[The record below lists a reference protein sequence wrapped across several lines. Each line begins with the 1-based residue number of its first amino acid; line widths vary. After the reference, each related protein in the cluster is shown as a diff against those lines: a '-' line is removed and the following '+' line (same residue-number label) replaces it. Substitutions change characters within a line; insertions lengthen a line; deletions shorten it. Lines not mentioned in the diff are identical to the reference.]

1 MITVVWPTS
10 FIDAQQNA
18 LIMPKE
24 FRNLIAL
31 DAAQSIVMQHL
42 PATHSRE
49 VLLRE
54 AKGSI
59 LAHKIVSAIDV
70 PGFSRA
76 SKDGFAVKAIDTI
89 ESREDRPVSLRLKGG
104 VPMGRQ
110 PEISVSHGEAAEVS
124 TGSMMP
130 PGADAVVMIEYSEA
144 EGENVLVRR
153 PVYSGEN
160 IQTAGSD
167 ISLGEAILF
176 PGTRLQ
182 PREIGVLA
190 ALGCTEVPVKTLKV
204 AVASTGNELVEPGK
218 ALETGQIYD
227 INTYTIASA
236 VEDCG
241 GQAIHYGILP
251 DNREAMTD
259 ALLKMARDCDMI
271 LVSGSTSAGVGDM
284 IYLVIDDIGDL
295 IFHGV
300 NFKPG
305 KPVLF
310 GTING
315 KPCLGL
321 PGYPT
326 SALTVFSCLAAPAIR
341 AALGRSHTNMR
352 TPGRLA
358 EPLRTEGRRQMM
370 AVGLSGELVYPVD
383 KGSGSIT
390 TLAGADG
397 VIDIPSGVE
406 YLEKDREVQ
415 VELFSD
421 EQSAQLVA
429 AGENSILLERLAEMH
444 PGSIRLLNTG
454 SLRARLYLESG
465 VADLAIVLGYA
476 TVPEGTSLIWSTK
489 RAMGLV
495 FQDSRTLADLSKA
508 NLVGW
513 HRDSI
518 NHAAFEAAL
527 QTLGLAHPRYV
538 RVAKTHSAVTAAVAS
553 GLADV
558 GYAEKRAAEEAGL
571 GFEPLKDDEIML
583 LARSEKVNDA
593 RIKSLHQALSEMA
606 EAERS

>member
-1 MITVVWPTS
+1 MITIVYITS
-10 FIDAQQNA
+10 FIDAPQNA
-18 LIMPKE
+18 FIMPKE

-42 PATHSRE
+42 PATHTRKVS
-49 VLLRE
+49 LRE
-54 AKGSI
+54 ANGSI

-76 SKDGFAVKAIDTI
+76 SKDGFAVQAIDTI
-89 ESREDRPVSLRLKGG
+89 ESREDRPVSLRLRGG

-110 PEISVSHGEAAEVS
+110 PEISVSPGEAAEVS

-160 IQTAGSD
+160 IQAAGSD

-176 PGTRLQ
+176 PGIKLQ

-190 ALGCTEVPVKTLKV
+190 ALGCSEVPVKTLKV

-218 ALETGQIYD
+218 ALEAGQIYD

-251 DNREAMTD
+251 DMREAMTD
-259 ALLKMARDCDMI
+259 ALLKMARECDMI

-284 IYLVIDDIGDL
+284 IYLVIEDIGDL

-305 KPVLF
+305 KPVIF

-315 KPCLGL
+315 KPCMGL

-326 SALTVFSCLAAPAIR
+326 SALTVFSCLTAPAIR
-341 AALGRSHTNMR
+341 AALGQRHIGMR
-352 TPGRLA
+352 APGRLA

-406 YLEKDREVQ
+406 YLEKGRKVQ

-421 EQSAQLVA
+421 EPSAQLVA

-476 TVPEGTSLIWSTK
+476 AVPEGTSLIWSTK

-495 FQDSRTLADLSKA
+495 FKDSRTLADLSKA

-527 QTLGLAHPRYV
+527 HTLGLAHPRYV
-538 RVAKTHSAVTAAVAS
+538 RVAKTHSAVTTAVAS
-553 GLADV
+553 GRADV

-583 LARSEKVNDA
+583 LARRENRDDL
-593 RIKSLHQALSEMA
+593 RIKSLQEALSGMA

>member
-1 MITVVWPTS
+1 
-10 FIDAQQNA
+10 
-18 LIMPKE
+18 MPKE

-42 PATHSRE
+42 PVTHTKE
-49 VLLRE
+49 VSLRE

-59 LAHKIVSAIDV
+59 LAHKIVSTIDV

-76 SKDGFAVKAIDTI
+76 SKDGFAVQAIDTI
-89 ESREDRPVSLRLKGG
+89 KSREDRPVSLRLTGR

-110 PEISVSHGEAAEVS
+110 PDISIFSGEAAEVS

-144 EGENVLVRR
+144 ASENVFVRR

-160 IQTAGSD
+160 IQAAGSD
-167 ISLGEAILF
+167 ISFGEAILF

-190 ALGCTEVPVKTLKV
+190 ALGCSEVPVKTLKV
-204 AVASTGNELVEPGK
+204 AVASTGNELIAPGL
-218 ALETGQIYD
+218 ALAAGQIYD

-241 GQAIHYGILP
+241 GQAIHYGILL
-251 DNREAMTD
+251 DQREAMTD
-259 ALLKMARDCDMI
+259 ALLKMARECDMI

-284 IYLVIDDIGDL
+284 IYLVIDEIGDL

-305 KPVLF
+305 KPVIF

-315 KPCLGL
+315 KPCMGL

-341 AALGRSHTNMR
+341 AALGRRHTGMSAS
-352 TPGRLA
+352 GRLA

-370 AVGLSGELVYPVD
+370 AVGLSGKLVYPVD

-390 TLAGADG
+390 TLAGSDG
-397 VIDIPSGVE
+397 VIDIPAGME
-406 YLEKDREVQ
+406 YLEKGREVQ
-415 VELFSD
+415 VELFSE
-421 EQSAQLVA
+421 EQSDQLVI
-429 AGENSILLERLAEMH
+429 AGENSPILERLAEIQ
-444 PGSIRLLNTG
+444 PGSIRLLYTG
-454 SLRARLYLESG
+454 SLQARLYLESC
-465 VADLAIVLGYA
+465 VADLAIVLGSG
-476 TVPEGTSLIWSTK
+476 TVPEGASSIWSIK
-489 RAMGLV
+489 REMGLV
-495 FQDSRTLADLSKA
+495 FQDSRTLRDLSKA

-518 NHAAFEAAL
+518 NHAAFEACLLA
-527 QTLGLAHPRYV
+527 LGLAHPRYV
-538 RVAKTHSAVTAAVAS
+538 RVARTQSAVAAAVAS

-558 GYAEKRAAEEAGL
+558 GYAERQVAEEAGL
-571 GFEPLKDDEIML
+571 GFELLKDDEIML
-583 LARSEKVNDA
+583 LARRVNKDDH
-593 RIKSLHQALSEMA
+593 RIKSLLQALSGMA